1 MNGPLPQDEPN
12 HSRQP
17 DISKAQSLLGWKP
30 ATIAYF
36 EGLLREPDTMDVI
49 NNGVGRGAG
58 SRVCAFVS

>member
-1 MNGPLPQDEPN
+1 VNGPLPQDEPN

-36 EGLLREPDTMDVI
+36 EGLLHEPDTMDVI
-49 NNGVGRGAG
+49 NNGTRGG
-58 SRVCAFVS
+58 V